1 MISVPEP
8 SSPSGRQPG
17 IAPRWRLFLTL
28 VAVLA
33 LAACGSAGVQ
43 HRQIDISGST
53 MGTTYSI
60 KVVDPPAQLQRAT
73 LQSLVNEELDALVGT
88 FSTFD
93 PRSELERFNH
103 NRRTQW
109 IPASA
114 ELVEVLR
121 EARRVSE
128 ASGGAFD
135 VTVGPLVDLWGFGP
149 PRGGDRIPSGP
160 ELESLLSHVGYRKLA
175 ARSDPPAVRKL
186 DPDVVVDLSAIAK
199 GYAVDRVARL
209 LEARG
214 ISRYLVEIGGELRG
228 LGLNRNDEDWR
239 VGIETPSDNAPGLR
253 TVITI
258 DHTGVATS
266 GDYRNYFLKEGR
278 RYSHEIDPRTGK
290 PVTHKLA
297 SVTVISPRTM
307 HADAMATALMVLGP
321 DAGYALADREGL
333 AAYFIIRTANGFVDR
348 QTAAFDRYRIHR
360 RT

>member
-8 SSPSGRQPG
+8 SVPTARHTGVTG
-17 IAPRWRLFLTL
+17 WLRLLPML
-28 VAVLA
+28 AAGLA
-33 LAACGSAGVQ
+33 LAACGNAGVQ
-43 HRQIDISGST
+43 YRQFDISGST

-60 KVVDPPAQLQRAT
+60 KVVDPPSHLTRQT
-73 LQSLVNEELDALVGT
+73 LVTQVNEELATLVGK

-93 PRSELERFNH
+93 PQSELERFNH
-103 NRRTQW
+103 SRQTQW

-114 ELVEVLR
+114 GLVEVLR

-128 ASGGAFD
+128 ASAGAFD

-149 PRGGDRIPSGP
+149 PRGGDRIPSEP
-160 ELESLLSHVGYRKLA
+160 ELESLLSHVGYRKVE
-175 ARSDPPAVRKL
+175 ARNDPPAIRKL
-186 DPDVVVDLSAIAK
+186 DPDTRVDLSAIAK

-209 LEARG
+209 LETRG

-228 LGLNRNDEDWR
+228 LGLNGNDEDWR
-239 VGIETPSDNAPGLR
+239 VGIETPSDTSPGLR
-253 TVITI
+253 MIITI

-266 GDYRNYFLKEGR
+266 GDYHNYFMKNGQ
-278 RYSHEIDPRTGK
+278 RYSHEIDPHTGK

-297 SVTVISPRTM
+297 SVTVISPQTM

-321 DAGYALADREGL
+321 DAGFALAAREGL

-348 QTAAFDRYRIHR
+348 QTAAFDRFRIHS

>member
-1 MISVPEP
+1 MTSVPEP
-8 SSPSGRQPG
+8 SLATGRQSR
-17 IAPRWRLFLTL
+17 ITHWLRLFLML
-28 VAVLA
+28 VAGLA
-33 LAACGSAGVQ
+33 LAACGNAGVQ
-43 HRQIDISGST
+43 HRQLDISGAT

-60 KVVDPPAQLQRAT
+60 KVVDPPAQLQRET
-73 LQSLVNEELDALVGT
+73 LETQVNEELAALVGK

-93 PRSELERFNH
+93 PQSELKRFNH
-103 NRRTQW
+103 SRRTRW

-114 ELVEVLR
+114 EMVEVLR

-128 ASGGAFD
+128 SSGGAFD

-160 ELESLLSHVGYRKLA
+160 ELERLLSHVGYRKLE
-175 ARSDPPAVRKL
+175 ARNDPPAIRKL
-186 DPDVVVDLSAIAK
+186 DPDLRVDLSAIAK
-199 GYAVDRVARL
+199 GYAVDQVAQL
-209 LEARG
+209 LETRG

-228 LGLNRNDEDWR
+228 LGRNGNDEDWR
-239 VGIETPSDNAPGLR
+239 IGIETPSDTAPGLR
-253 TVITI
+253 TIISI

-266 GDYRNYFLKEGR
+266 GDYHNYFLKDGQ

-290 PVTHKLA
+290 PVTHMLA

-321 DAGYALADREGL
+321 DAGFALATREGL

-348 QTAAFDRYRIHR
+348 QTAAFDRFRIHS